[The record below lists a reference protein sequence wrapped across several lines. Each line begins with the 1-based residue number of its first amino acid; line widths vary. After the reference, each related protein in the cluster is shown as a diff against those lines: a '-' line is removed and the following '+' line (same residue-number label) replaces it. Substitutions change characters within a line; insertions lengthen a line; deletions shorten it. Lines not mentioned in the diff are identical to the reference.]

1 MIELAN
7 LEFHAAHACNL
18 FCAQCSHYS
27 NFHAGGLVSLDEAN
41 ANFSAWKDRLAP
53 KRIVIL
59 GGEPTLNPE
68 LLTIIELARESFP
81 NAEGLFVT
89 NGFFLDRHPDLPRVL
104 IDNRFRMDVSEH
116 GRAPEYMKRFRLVR
130 QQLRQWRAAYPELQ
144 INIRKSHR
152 GWRQQYR
159 MVDGKPMPF
168 CSDPKAAW
176 KICLQRT
183 CTQLNQSCLWKCPA
197 LAYHAIMSRKLR
209 LDDEPA
215 WQLFRDYQACPPTA
229 SDEQVRTFFATEEIK
244 QCSLC
249 PARKIHFRHAN
260 PISIV
265 SSGKTSDTQG
275 SSITQ

>member
-1 MIELAN
+1 MIELPN

-18 FCAQCSHYS
+18 YCAQCSHYS
-27 NFHAGGLVSLDEAN
+27 NFHAGGIVSLDEAR
-41 ANFSAWKDRLAP
+41 ANFDPWRGRLAP
-53 KRIVIL
+53 KRIAIL

-68 LLTIIELARESFP
+68 LISIIELARQAFP

-104 IDNRFRMDVSEH
+104 IDNRFRMDVSQH

-130 QQLRQWRAAYPELQ
+130 QQLRQWRAAYPNLQ

-159 MVDGKPMPF
+159 MVDGKPVPF
-168 CSDPKAAW
+168 GSDPRAAW

-183 CTQLNQSCLWKCPA
+183 CTQLYKSCLWKCPA

-209 LDDEPA
+209 LDEEPA
-215 WQLFRDYQACPPTA
+215 WQLFSDYRACPPTA
-229 SDEQVRTFFATEEIK
+229 TDLQVRDFLATMEIP

-249 PARKIHFRHAN
+249 PAKKATFQHGDPTTIPA
-260 PISIV
+260 P
-265 SSGKTSDTQG
+265 
-275 SSITQ
+275 